1 MKKAIILFVIL
12 SFIPFLGNTQSI
24 ENLDYISTFNEGLAA
39 IEKNNQWAF
48 VNTKGDIVVNFR
60 DDLVTTKSEDG
71 NYPIFKDGRC
81 LILKQENG
89 ISYFG
94 YIDTTGEVVVE
105 PQFLNASNYN
115 NEVAIVLKLVKEELG
130 KNEALGK
137 TLVNYKYYEVVID
150 INGTIKK
157 YLNQKGVI
165 VVLDKK
171 SLMNPPKITS
181 KIISENLCAV
191 MSNNNQWTIVKINE

>member
-1 MKKAIILFVIL
+1 MKTRTFLIVFFGIIAGIGHSQIINDV
-12 SFIPFLGNTQSI
+12 
-24 ENLDYISTFNEGLAA
+24 EYISTFNEGLAA
-39 IEKNNQWAF
+39 IKKNNQWAF
-48 VNTKGDIVVNFR
+48 INTKGDIVVNFR
-60 DDLVTTKSEDG
+60 NDLVTTKSEDG

-81 LILKQENG
+81 LIVKQEKG

-157 YLNQKGVI
+157 YLNQKGVN